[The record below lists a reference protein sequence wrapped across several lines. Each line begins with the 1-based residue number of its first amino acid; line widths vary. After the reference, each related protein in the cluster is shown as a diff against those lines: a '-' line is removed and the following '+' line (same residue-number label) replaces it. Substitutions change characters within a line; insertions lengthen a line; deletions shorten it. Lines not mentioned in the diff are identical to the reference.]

1 MNIIKIISIR
11 IIVGAMCL
19 IMHAAPLYA
28 QSQSK
33 NVRDL
38 KYDLRLD
45 LAVTGIT
52 AAGFIGTTLL
62 EKQLAPD
69 SCHWCGV
76 NAFDDWG
83 HRNLTWSNTN
93 AANVS
98 SHVAAFVLAPMV
110 SFGLDALAAHDSE
123 ALSGFPVDAL
133 IIAEATS
140 IAAMFTQIIKFS
152 SGRERPS
159 AHYLPPAEKVGRSAS
174 DDNLSFYSN
183 HTSIAFALAV
193 SGGTVATMRGYR
205 LAPLIWGAGLAV
217 AATTGYLRVAA
228 DKHYLTD
235 VIAGAVMG
243 SAFGFCIPY
252 FFHQPK
258 ESSEHRVMVSAMPLG
273 SGGILSI
280 SGTL

>member
-1 MNIIKIISIR
+1 M
-11 IIVGAMCL
+11 
-19 IMHAAPLYA
+19 MHAAPLHA
-28 QSQSK
+28 HSK
-33 NVRDL
+33 SGDVHDL
-38 KYDLRLD
+38 KYDLKLD
-45 LAVTGIT
+45 GAIT
-52 AAGFIGTTLL
+52 AINAAGFIGTTLL

-69 SCHWCGV
+69 SCHWCSV

-83 HRNLTWSNTN
+83 HRHIPWSNTG
-93 AANVS
+93 AANTS
-98 SHVAAFVLAPMV
+98 SNITLLALAPIV
-110 SFGLDALAAHDSE
+110 TYGLDALAAHHSG
-123 ALSGFPVDAL
+123 ALRDFPVDAL
-133 IIAEATS
+133 IITEATS

-159 AHYLPPAEKVGRSAS
+159 VHYLSPAERAGRSAS

-193 SGGTVATMRGYR
+193 SSGTVATMRGYK
-205 LAPLIWGAGLAV
+205 LAPLIWGAGLTV

-252 FFHQPK
+252 FFHNRTDIGEK
-258 ESSEHRVMVSAMPLG
+258 VMMSAMPLDG
-273 SGGILSI
+273 GGMLSLSGVL
-280 SGTL
+280 

>member
-1 MNIIKIISIR
+1 MASA
-11 IIVGAMCL
+11 V
-19 IMHAAPLYA
+19 PLYA
-28 QSQSK
+28 QSKSDD
-33 NVRDL
+33 VRDL
-38 KYDLRLD
+38 KYNTRLD
-45 LAVTGIT
+45 LAVTAIN
-52 AAGFIGTTLL
+52 AAGFIGTSLL

-76 NAFDDWG
+76 NSFDDWG
-83 HRNLTWSNTN
+83 HRNIAWSDTG
-93 AANVS
+93 AANTT
-98 SHVAAFVLAPMV
+98 SHVTAFVLAPMMA
-110 SFGLDALAAHDSE
+110 FGLDALAAHDSD
-123 ALSGFPVDAL
+123 ALHGFPVDAL

-159 AHYLPPAEKVGRSAS
+159 VHYLSPAEKAGRSSS

-193 SGGTVATMRGYR
+193 SSGTVATMRGYK
-205 LAPLIWGAGLAV
+205 LAPLIWGTGLAV

-252 FFHQPK
+252 FFHKPN
-258 ESSEHRVMVSAMPLG
+258 EPSEQKVMVSAMPLG
-273 SGGILSI
+273 RGGMLSLSGVL
-280 SGTL
+280 